1 MGERNGPNDLLHSL
15 TELRPSEAKRRF
27 RKSIFEDYP
36 LKGPLGQPA
45 CAYCGKWH
53 EKLTLDHLVPKSKGG
68 PHYAKWNLVPA
79 CREHNGAK
87 GDLPV
92 FEFWRPLAC
101 WTAKREEILLSWVH
115 SNSFISAHTEI
126 ASWEQW
132 MENMQKVTPIHEL
145 MMEKHAKEKAAL
157 NWPPSLYFAAS

>member
-1 MGERNGPNDLLHSL
+1 MVMGGRNGPDDLLHSL
-15 TELRPSEAKRRF
+15 IELRPSEAKRRF

-92 FEFWRPLAC
+92 FEFWRPLDC
-101 WTAKREEILLSWVH
+101 WTPQREEILVTWVYA
-115 SNSFISAHTEI
+115 NSFISAHTDI
-126 ASWEQW
+126 ADWEQW
-132 MENMQKVTPIHEL
+132 MEAMQRVVPIHE
-145 MMEKHAKEKAAL
+145 KIKEKAAHY
-157 NWPPSLYFAAS
+157 WPPSLYWEPA